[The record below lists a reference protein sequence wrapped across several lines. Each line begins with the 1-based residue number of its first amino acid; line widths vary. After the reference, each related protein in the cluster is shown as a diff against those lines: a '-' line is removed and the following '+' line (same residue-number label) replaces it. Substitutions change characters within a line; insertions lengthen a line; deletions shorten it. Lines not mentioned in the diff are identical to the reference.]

1 MICYTDLVTFDS
13 ISTTKNRLFLMD
25 DSVLAVKLKPIGKDD
40 ENEIFESILW
50 RLPVDGI
57 NIKTSTKINKRL
69 KLSSKTVKSAEHAI
83 TFRTIE
89 KMKEFLKQLESN
101 S

>member
-1 MICYTDLVTFDS
+1 
-13 ISTTKNRLFLMD
+13 MD
-25 DSVLAVKLKPIGKDD
+25 DSVLAVKLTPIGKDD
-40 ENEIFESILW
+40 ENEVFESVLW
-50 RLPVDGI
+50 RLPVKGI
-57 NIKTSTKINKRL
+57 NIKTSAKVNKKI
-69 KLSSKTVKSAEHAI
+69 KLSSKTVKSADHAV